1 VVRPI
6 SAAKALQETLQL
18 CTDKCGKSACKVLAR
33 SLFLPLLGTEV
44 NVKVKV
50 FQVLAWLP
58 GPDSNQRPTG

>member
-1 VVRPI
+1 M

-18 CTDKCGKSACKVLAR
+18 CADKCGKSTCKVLAR

-44 NVKVKV
+44 NEKVKV
-50 FQVLAWLP
+50 FQALVWLP